1 MKTRCQWISK
11 EKEGSLYCNYHDK
24 EWGTPVHDDKVLF
37 EFLILEGAQAG
48 LSWSTVLKKRENYR
62 KAFDDWDFNKIAK
75 YGEKKEKELLQN
87 EGIIRNRLKI
97 KSTINNAKA
106 FIQIIKEFGS
116 FNKYVWG
123 FVNGKPIINKIKAM
137 REIPATTE
145 ISDKISKNL
154 KKRGMNFVGSTII
167 YAFMQ
172 AVGMVNDHEISCF
185 RYKEIINY
193 KGCKI

>member
-1 MKTRCQWISK
+1 
-11 EKEGSLYCNYHDK
+11 
-24 EWGTPVHDDKVLF
+24 
-37 EFLILEGAQAG
+37 
-48 LSWSTVLKKRENYR
+48 RENYR

-75 YGEKKEKELLQN
+75 YGEKKKKELLQN

-116 FNKYVWG
+116 FNKYIWG
-123 FVNGKPIINKIKAM
+123 FVNGKPIINKIESM
-137 REIPATTE
+137 CEIPASTE
-145 ISDKISKNL
+145 ISDKISKDL

-172 AVGMVNDHEISCF
+172 AVGLVNDHEISCF
-185 RYKEIINY
+185 RYKEINNY